1 MHMAAHEAP
10 QPEPKSP
17 MWLPALGA
25 ALFVLAAI
33 AWVVSPPF
41 TRADVSMDA
50 GVDAPELVD
59 ASADAKPE

>member
-1 MHMAAHEAP
+1 
-10 QPEPKSP
+10 

-50 GVDAPELVD
+50 GVDAPASMD
-59 ASADAKPE
+59 ASADANPE

>member
-1 MHMAAHEAP
+1 
-10 QPEPKSP
+10 

-25 ALFVLAAI
+25 ALFVLAAV

-50 GVDAPELVD
+50 GIDATAP
-59 ASADAKPE
+59 ADAASDAKAE